1 MPEAL
6 FRPWQFAPATSA
18 KRGALFEYV
27 LEAEFAVFSS
37 VSDVERRPWG
47 ALLVAPD
54 YPAVHDANLAWVDE
68 VPGSGISQVLLELDG
83 AMRAQGISFRRLEFS
98 DPKAAR
104 GVQKELAGLGFR
116 MGRALA
122 HVRVQHRAPARN
134 PDLEVREVDTSDEW
148 AIVDTILGEIHAEE
162 GLTPEVSQALV
173 ERYHDR
179 APVLGERA
187 YLGLL
192 GGEGAGLVTL
202 VPREKLGLLERVGT
216 RKPFRR
222 QGVARTLVEEAS
234 NRSQAIGLPHCGVIT
249 TWDNKAAKALY
260 ASLGFRTVGE
270 IRSFHKG

>member
-1 MPEAL
+1 MRTLIPPQPIVA
-6 FRPWQFAPATSA
+6 ATAA
-18 KRGALFEYV
+18 KRETLFEYV
-27 LEAEFAVFSS
+27 LEAEFAVYSS
-37 VSDVERRPWG
+37 VSDVEERPWG
-47 ALLVAPD
+47 AILVAPD

-68 VPGSGISQVLLELDG
+68 VPAGGISGVLLELDE

-104 GVQKELAGLGFR
+104 AVQKDLAELGFH

-134 PDLEVREVDTSDEW
+134 PDLEVREADTPEEW
-148 AIVDTILGEIHAEE
+148 AVVDTILGEIHAEE
-162 GLTPEVSQALV
+162 GLTPEVSQALI

-216 RKPFRR
+216 RKAFRR
-222 QGVARTLVEEAS
+222 QGVAETLIEEAWS
-234 NRSQAIGLPHCGVIT
+234 RSQALGLPHCGVIT
-249 TWDNKAAKALY
+249 TWDNEPAKALY